1 VAENKLVLDI
11 MAERFMRNSSSP
23 FSDESVYT
31 YNSFLGL
38 PLARESAAYFLAR
51 RFLFPMNDPNDDARN
66 EPPVSSGS
74 RSSSSRNNAIS
85 STNGVSNSSS
95 QDGGGATVAVPAAAP
110 LSLTID
116 EALSHVHPSHVAL
129 AAGTSALLNNLF
141 FLLGQEGD
149 ACLIPAPYYAAFEN
163 DMHLIAGIEP
173 VPVRQANPVL
183 GPTVAE
189 LQVAYSK
196 AMKQGFHPRFVL
208 LTNPNNPLGIIYA
221 PSVIRSVV
229 SWARQ
234 NNMHTIVDELY
245 ALSTH
250 QRFGHGFQSVIKILN
265 NQLSHDVHQ
274 IWAISKDFA
283 SSGLRVGLLYTQN
296 EVLLEGLSTLGIF
309 TGVSGPMQFL
319 VAELLTDDAF
329 VDRFLNESRARIA
342 HSYEICIHKLE
353 EMVIPFVPATAG
365 LFVYVDFSSLLPE
378 KTLDYERQLSNLM
391 HEYARVV
398 LTPGES
404 QRDALPGM
412 FRICYAWV
420 SPPVLI
426 IAMERLSRLV
436 AKMRRIDWTDL
447 GPRALASVLEK

>member
-1 VAENKLVLDI
+1 MAENKLVLDI
-11 MAERFMRNSSSP
+11 LSERFMRSSASG

-31 YNSFLGL
+31 YNSFLGM

-51 RFLFPMNDPNDDARN
+51 RFLFPIDRDPND
-66 EPPVSSGS
+66 PPSGS
-74 RSSSSRNNAIS
+74 RNALMNGRNNNNNNNSIS
-85 STNGVSNSSS
+85 SHDEN
-95 QDGGGATVAVPAAAP
+95 ATTTVMQAP
-110 LSLTID
+110 LSLTPE

-129 AAGTSALLNNLF
+129 AAGTAPLLNNLF

-163 DMHLIAGIEP
+163 DMNLVAGIEP
-173 VPVRQANPVL
+173 IPVPQANPVL
-183 GPTVAE
+183 GPTVPE
-189 LQVAYSK
+189 LEAAYLK
-196 AMKQGFHPRFVL
+196 AQKQGFHPRFVL
-208 LTNPNNPLGIIYA
+208 LTNPNNPLGIIYS
-221 PSVIRSVV
+221 PSVIRTVV
-229 SWARQ
+229 TWARQ
-234 NNMHTIVDELY
+234 NDMHTIVDELY

-265 NQLSHDVHQ
+265 NQLGHDVHQ

-283 SSGLRVGLLYTQN
+283 SSGLRVGIVYTQN

-309 TGVSGPMQFL
+309 TGVSGPMQLL

-329 VDRFLNESRARIA
+329 VDRFLNESRARLSY
-342 HSYEICIHKLE
+342 SYEICIHKLE
-353 EMVIPFVPATAG
+353 EMVIPFVPAQAG

-378 KTLDYERQLSNLM
+378 KTFEYERQLSNLM

-426 IAMERLSRLV
+426 IAMERISRLV
-436 AKMRRIDWTDL
+436 AKMRRIDWNDL
-447 GPRALASVLEK
+447 GPRALANVLEK